1 MKLIIISGRSGS
13 GKTTCLHVLEDL
25 EYYCVDNIPASLI
38 GDLVKRI
45 GPDKDGVPQSVAVS
59 IDARNLSSDL
69 EQFPHIH
76 RQLIEQSGLDV
87 QVIYLD
93 AEVETLLKRFSET
106 RRKHP
111 LSNEQI
117 SLLEALQ
124 QEQALLEPISSL
136 SQLSIDTSQLSIH
149 QLRDI
154 VKNRIAE
161 HDGSGTA
168 LLFQSFGFKNGLPLD
183 ADLVFDAR
191 CLPNPYWV
199 PELRDLTGLDQAVA
213 DYLEQQTEV
222 DSMYKDIRDFL
233 ERWLPHFQANNRSY
247 ITVAIGCTGGQHR
260 SVYLSEKLRQHFST
274 TISNTQIRHKEFA

>member
-38 GDLVKRI
+38 SDLARRI
-45 GPDKDGVPQSVAVS
+45 GPEKDGVPQSFAVS
-59 IDARNLSSDL
+59 IDARNLSVDL
-69 EQFPHIH
+69 EQFPDIH
-76 RQLIEQSGLDV
+76 NQLIDQKDLDV
-87 QVIYLD
+87 QIIYLD
-93 AEVETLLKRFSET
+93 AEDNTLLKRFSET

-111 LSNEQI
+111 LSNDQI

-124 QEQALLEPISSL
+124 QEKVLLEPISAL
-136 SQLSIDTSQLSIH
+136 SQLSIDTSNLSIH

-161 HDGSGTA
+161 HDGYGTA
-168 LLFQSFGFKNGLPLD
+168 LLFESFGFKNGLPPD

-199 PELRDLTGLDQAVA
+199 PELRGLTGLDQAVA
-213 DYLEQQTEV
+213 DYLENQTQV
-222 DSMYKDIRDFL
+222 GSMYEDIRRFL

-260 SVYLSEKLRQHFST
+260 SVYLCEKLRKHFSQS
-274 TISNTQIRHKEFA
+274 IRNTQIRHKEFA

>member
-38 GDLVKRI
+38 GDLAKRI
-45 GPDKDGVPQSVAVS
+45 GPEKDGVPQSVAVS

-69 EQFPHIH
+69 EQFPDIH
-76 RQLIEQSGLDV
+76 HQLIEHTGLDV
-87 QVIYLD
+87 QIIYLD
-93 AEVETLLKRFSET
+93 AEDNTLLKRFSET

-111 LSNEQI
+111 LSNDQI

-124 QEQALLEPISSL
+124 QEKALLEPISAL
-136 SQLSIDTSQLSIH
+136 SQLSIDTSNLSIH

-161 HDGSGTA
+161 HDGYGTA
-168 LLFQSFGFKNGLPLD
+168 LLFESFGFKNGLPPD

-199 PELRDLTGLDQAVA
+199 PELRSLTGLDQAVA
-213 DYLEQQTEV
+213 DYLENQTEV
-222 DSMYKDIRDFL
+222 GSMYEDIRRFL

-260 SVYLSEKLRQHFST
+260 SVYLCEKLRKHFSRS
-274 TISNTQIRHKEFA
+274 IRNTQIRHKEFA